1 MAAAPGAVEAVVCCG
16 TERLLQ
22 VSLPSTGTTSDNIS
36 KLKQQTMAF
45 MTDFLKQKNMSLEEV
60 DLLEEVISDDEGEGR
75 KSGKGKG
82 NKGKKRKQQEAPKT

>member
-1 MAAAPGAVEAVVCCG
+1 
-16 TERLLQ
+16 
-22 VSLPSTGTTSDNIS
+22 
-36 KLKQQTMAF
+36 MAF
-45 MTDFLKQKNMSLEEV
+45 MTDFLKQKNMSLEEGAAAGGGVGGAPVAQQDESCCCLLWAGCRFPHPTPTQPRAV